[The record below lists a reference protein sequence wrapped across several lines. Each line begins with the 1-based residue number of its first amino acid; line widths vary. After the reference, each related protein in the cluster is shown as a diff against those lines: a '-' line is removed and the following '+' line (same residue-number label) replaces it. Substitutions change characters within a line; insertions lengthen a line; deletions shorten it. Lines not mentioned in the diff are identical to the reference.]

1 MTVKM
6 EDKRA
11 KNRLLKARADMV
23 LNHPFFASLAMRLT
37 LKEDRRCRTAW
48 TDGKVFGY
56 NPDYINILPREK
68 LVGLSAHTVMHPACN
83 HHLRRKDKDPKTWNK
98 ACDYVINPI
107 LLDAGLVLP
116 DGFLWDDTY
125 IGKTAEQVYTC
136 LIEGVGEEDSTDEE
150 NKDPDSSAPKEDQ
163 DEEQKEEIKNSSASD
178 DPGKG
183 VEKKTDPDDNTDP
196 AGTGEVRDGT
206 VPKNKAFSE
215 QDDADTDWDQALI
228 QATSSA
234 RNMGKLP
241 KGVEILVKEH
251 FSPTLPWSSLLSR
264 FIQQSARHDY
274 TWTRPNR
281 RYIHQDLYFPSLVSD
296 QLQQLVVAVDTSG
309 SVKPYELERFGAELQ
324 AILSMNPCLI
334 HLVYADMAVT
344 GYEEIGLEELNLSF
358 KPKGGGGTDFTVV
371 FDFVEEQG
379 IHPFCLLFFTDMECI
394 RFPIYTP
401 SYPVLWIRIGNG
413 GFTPPFGEVID
424 MLLDDDLETWEK

>member
-1 MTVKM
+1 MD
-6 EDKRA
+6 DKRA

-37 LKEDRRCRTAW
+37 LKEDRTCRTAW
-48 TDGKVFGY
+48 TDGKTFGY

-125 IGKTAEQVYTC
+125 VGKTAEQVYTR
-136 LIEGVGEEDSTDEE
+136 LIEGQGEEEFSDEE
-150 NKDPDSSAPKEDQ
+150 SNDADPSAQKDNR
-163 DEEQKEEIKNSSASD
+163 DEEQKEEEQNSSVTD
-178 DPGKG
+178 DPEDS
-183 VEKKTDPDDNTDP
+183 VEKEPDPDESTDPG
-196 AGTGEVRDGT
+196 GTGEVRDGAA
-206 VPKNKAFSE
+206 PKNKTFSE
-215 QDDADTDWDQALI
+215 QDDADMDWDQALI
-228 QATSSA
+228 QAASNA
-234 RNMGKLP
+234 RSMGKLP
-241 KGVEILVKEH
+241 KGADILVKER

-296 QLQQLVVAVDTSG
+296 QLPQLVVAVDTSG
-309 SVKPYELERFGAELQ
+309 SIKPCELERFGAELQ
-324 AILSMNPCLI
+324 AILSMNPSLI

-344 GYEEIGLEELNLSF
+344 GYEVIYPEEFNLSF

-371 FDFVEEQG
+371 FDFVEKQG
-379 IHPFCLLFFTDMECI
+379 IHPFCLLFFTDMECM
-394 RFPIYTP
+394 RFPQFTP
-401 SYPVLWIRIGNG
+401 AYPVLWIRIGHG

-424 MLLDDDLETWEK
+424 MLPDDDLETWE